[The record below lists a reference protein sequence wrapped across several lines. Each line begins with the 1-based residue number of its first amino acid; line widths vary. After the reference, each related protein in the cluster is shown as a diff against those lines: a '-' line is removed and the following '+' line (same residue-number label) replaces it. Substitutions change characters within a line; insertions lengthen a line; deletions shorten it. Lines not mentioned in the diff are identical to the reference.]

1 MRIVFMG
8 TPDFAVPCLQVL
20 LDHSYEVCGVFTQP
34 DKPKGRGYTLTP
46 PPVKELALRYQL
58 PVYQPK
64 SMKTGEAAE
73 ILRQLAPDLA
83 VVVAFG
89 KILPK
94 EVLEIPPLGCI
105 NVHGSLLPKY
115 RGAAPIQRAVLD
127 GEKETGVT
135 TQFLAEGIDTGDVIL
150 KESTPIGEEETS
162 GELFDRLAGMGADL
176 LIQTVSAIENGQ
188 VCAQAQQEDQA
199 TYAHMLSKEEARIDW
214 TLPARQ
220 VHNLVRGMNPWPS
233 AYTFLRGKR
242 VKIHSCRVCDDLSGA
257 PGALIQKNGE
267 LFVCCGQGAVRILSL
282 QPENSRRM
290 EGRAYLL
297 GHPVQGEAFE

>member
-1 MRIVFMG
+1 M
-8 TPDFAVPCLQVL
+8 
-20 LDHSYEVCGVFTQP
+20 
-34 DKPKGRGYTLTP
+34 
-46 PPVKELALRYQL
+46 
-58 PVYQPK
+58 
-64 SMKTGEAAE
+64 
-73 ILRQLAPDLA
+73 
-83 VVVAFG
+83 
-89 KILPK
+89 
-94 EVLEIPPLGCI
+94 
-105 NVHGSLLPKY
+105 
-115 RGAAPIQRAVLD
+115 
-127 GEKETGVT
+127 
-135 TQFLAEGIDTGDVIL
+135 IL

-176 LIQTVSAIENGQ
+176 LIKTVSAIENGQ

>member
-8 TPDFAVPCLQVL
+8 TPDFAVPCLQAL

-46 PPVKELALRYQL
+46 PPVKELALRVQL

-176 LIQTVSAIENGQ
+176 LIKTVSAIENGQ

-199 TYAHMLSKEEARIDW
+199 TYAHMLSKEEAQIDW
-214 TLPARQ
+214 TLPAGQ

-233 AYTFLRGKR
+233 AYTFLHGKR

-257 PGALIQKNGE
+257 PGTLIQKNGE

-297 GHPVQGEAFE
+297 GHPVQGETFE